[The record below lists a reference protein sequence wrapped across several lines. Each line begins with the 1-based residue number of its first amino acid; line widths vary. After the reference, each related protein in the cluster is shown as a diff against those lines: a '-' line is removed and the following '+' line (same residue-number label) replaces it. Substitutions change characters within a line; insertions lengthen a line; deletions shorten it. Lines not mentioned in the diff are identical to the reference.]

1 MRDLY
6 LSKIKHVKNRILV
19 FSLVLGVFLIGLVCF
34 SCKTRQSAPGPALTL
49 ALDTVP
55 SILFLTYL
63 FQQDTTLTPTVV
75 NVKLLS
81 HRIVAG
87 KFKSIPNQV
96 ESPPARFSCAL
107 YSAYGVLLKRVN
119 LEDPLVQE
127 MEYLTEDQQFARK
140 RLRLAAWQSG
150 LRLQLLPGTRK
161 VVLEELISGAR
172 YQTLQLLTLP

>member
-1 MRDLY
+1 MRNLY
-6 LSKIKHVKNRILV
+6 LSKIKQVKNRILI
-19 FSLVLGVFLIGLVCF
+19 FNLLLGVFLIGSMCF
-34 SCKTRQSAPGPALTL
+34 SCKTRQSAPRPASIL

-75 NVKLLS
+75 HVQLIS

-87 KFKSIPNQV
+87 KFKSTPNQV

-107 YSAYGVLLKRVN
+107 YAAGDVLLKRVD

-140 RLRLAAWQSG
+140 RIRLAAWQSG
-150 LRLQLLPGTRK
+150 LRVQLLPGTRK
-161 VVLEELISGAR
+161 VVLEELISGAK
-172 YQTLQLLTLP
+172 YQALQLLTLP